1 MILKIVNVILLTAGC
16 ILALLGVF
24 GRFEGL
30 HLLGG
35 FCFFLIFVFTD
46 LFADKK

>member
-1 MILKIVNVILLTAGC
+1 MILKIVKIILFAAGC
-16 ILALLGVF
+16 ILVLLGVF
-24 GRFEGL
+24 GRIEGL

-35 FCFFLIFVFTD
+35 FCFFLIFVFKD